1 VPGRAI
7 ACPFC
12 GLVCDD
18 LMLEQGRVDARGCAK
33 GAAGFARRPAIVEH
47 RVGGR
52 IASLGEAAAAA
63 ARLLEA
69 ARLPLVTGLAADVAG
84 LRALVALADRLGAV
98 IDRWQSAAQLTNLAL
113 LQRAGALA
121 ATFAEIANRADVVL
135 LIGSDPTA
143 RQPRFF
149 ERLLRNR
156 GALYRQAPP
165 HVAFLGP
172 AAAAPGDA
180 ALSERVRVEENA
192 LLDALS
198 ALAAFGE
205 GRKLA
210 ASASLPLAALGAL
223 AERLAAARY
232 GALVWDIAAFPP
244 AARAPALAILLRLMR
259 RLTRRTRCVGL
270 PLGGEDNAQGAS
282 QVMLWQAGWPGRLS
296 FAEGVPQHDPW
307 RNHAGRL
314 LAAGEADALLWVA
327 ALTAAPAPDCGVP
340 TVALLASDAPAARAE
355 VEIRVGIPGLDHGGA
370 VMRADTVVALPLTP
384 ARPSG
389 LPSVADAA
397 AAILAHLPVLP

>member
-18 LMLEQGRVDARGCAK
+18 LLLDEGRVDTRGCAK

-47 RVGGR
+47 RINGR
-52 IASLGEAAAAA
+52 AASLGEAAAAA
-63 ARLLEA
+63 AGLLGA

-84 LRALVALADRLGAV
+84 LRALVGLADRLGAV
-98 IDRWQSAAQLTNLAL
+98 IDRWQSAAQQTNLSL

-135 LIGSDPTA
+135 LIGNDPTPS
-143 RQPRFF
+143 QPRFF

-165 HVAFLGP
+165 YVAFLGP
-172 AAAAPGDA
+172 EAAMPGDA
-180 ALSERVRVEENA
+180 AVSERVPVNEDA

-198 ALAAFGE
+198 ALAALGE

-210 ASASLPLAALGAL
+210 ASASLPLVALGEL
-223 AERLAAARY
+223 ADRLATAHY
-232 GALVWDIAAFPP
+232 GAVVWDIAAFPP
-244 AARAPALAILLRLMR
+244 AARAPALAILLRMMR
-259 RLTRRTRCVGL
+259 RLARRTRCVGL
-270 PLGGEDNAQGAS
+270 PLGGEDNAQGAA

-296 FAEGVPQHDPW
+296 FAGGVPQHDPW
-307 RNHAGRL
+307 RNHAQRL

-327 ALTAAPAPDCGVP
+327 ALSAAPAPECGVP
-340 TVALLASDAPAARAE
+340 TVALLAADAPAARAE

-370 VMRADTVVALPLTP
+370 VMRADTVVALPLAP

-389 LPSVADAA
+389 LPSVAAA
-397 AAILAHLPVLP
+397 ARAILAHLLATP